1 MQNRHSKKT
10 RVMSGSGSSPPQQ
23 PNQQSS
29 AVQLEEKDLKSPN
42 KKNCTPRS
50 KRKSREDN
58 RRNSTSSLMDTVD
71 LENPSAS
78 GLGSSS
84 VSGAPKPAGKMPIPR
99 LTNNRSP
106 RPPSTILLL
115 PSQSQSPS
123 PTTNVN
129 KSKFI
134 PIQPKPQGNNSN
146 SNSSNGSEDGLS
158 VPTLPQLK
166 EEENIFGAA
175 LDPLEVHWGSE
186 GTSHDDEIAGLTQPG
201 DPNFDSLSPK
211 AQNAGLSQLRV
222 LLQQN
227 EGKLCTEHCFLL
239 IAILWVVFLQLKRRH
254 QQ

>member
-10 RVMSGSGSSPPQQ
+10 RVMSGSGGSPPQL
-23 PNQQSS
+23 PNSQSA
-29 AVQLEEKDLKSPN
+29 AVQLEEKDLKSPT

-50 KRKSREDN
+50 KRKSKDDS
-58 RRNSTSSLMDTVD
+58 RRNSTSSQMDTAD
-71 LENPSAS
+71 LDTPSAS

-84 VSGAPKPAGKMPIPR
+84 VPGVPKPAGKMPIPR

-115 PSQSQSPS
+115 PNQSQSPS
-123 PTTNVN
+123 PTTSVN

-134 PIQPKPQGNNSN
+134 PIQPKPQGSNSN

-158 VPTLPQLK
+158 APTLPQLK
-166 EEENIFGAA
+166 EEESIFGAA
-175 LDPLEVHWGSE
+175 VDPLEVHWGSE

-227 EGKLCTEHCFLL
+227 EGTLCIQDCFE
-239 IAILWVVFLQLKRRH
+239 
-254 QQ
+254 